1 MLARYRTAVSE
12 LLLLAYAAIF
22 LVLAWR
28 YGLRDASWLLA
39 APLGATL
46 LTLAFAGVAGL
57 QVNLFAVLGLLLLVA
72 LGVDYAIFLR
82 ESHAERTTAVLSV
95 SLSALT
101 TMLAFGLLALS
112 STPLIRSIGLTLL
125 VGIGCCWL
133 IAIGGD
139 AWRRSTLQS
148 GERRHG

>member
-1 MLARYRTAVSE
+1 MSE

-22 LVLAWR
+22 SCWR
-28 YGLRDASWLLA
+28 GVTVCATQAGCWPH
-39 APLGATL
+39 PLGATL
-46 LTLAFAGVAGL
+46 LTLAFAHVGL

-82 ESHAERTTAVLSV
+82 ESRAERTTAVLSV

-112 STPLIRSIGLTLL
+112 STPLIRSIGLAA
-125 VGIGCCWL
+125 G
-133 IAIGGD
+133 
-139 AWRRSTLQS
+139 
-148 GERRHG
+148 